1 MLGNVGDILG
11 VVKSM
16 FSNFSSLI
24 FLLIGVFIALW
35 LFERLVDFFLTLPEL
50 AKDMAITKTERAEIG
65 LLVKMAKKR
74 GLVLTRGKLL
84 ESLRIRKR
92 EKKYKALTKKYVEAE

>member
-1 MLGNVGDILG
+1 MLGNTSDILD
-11 VVKSM
+11 VVKNI

-50 AKDMAITKTERAEIG
+50 AKDMAITKTEKAEVG

-74 GLVLTRGKLL
+74 GLVLKRGEIL
-84 ESLRIRKR
+84 ESLKVKKR
-92 EKKYKALTKKYVEAE
+92 EKKYKALTKKYID